1 MEARMNICK
10 VLHIFLV
17 VAAIMLPQWL
27 WAFTVV
33 IDAGHGGRDKGAL
46 GVHSY
51 EKDINLAVAL
61 EFGGMIKR
69 NLDGVDVVYTRDC
82 DKYLTLQERC
92 DIANKR
98 NGDLFVSIH
107 TNSVAKKAKNRKT
120 IRGSATYTLGLH
132 RSEENLE
139 VAKRENSVISLEDD
153 YSTTY
158 QGFDPTST
166 ESYIMFELSQNIHME
181 QSVNFATMV
190 QREFVKTAGRADKGV
205 RQAGFLVLA
214 RTSMPAV
221 LVELDF
227 ICNPTEEN
235 FLTSKSGK
243 EKMARSLYNAFE
255 RYYEGVKATGRKAK
269 KGGGKDEAVASGLR
283 RASDKARSDT
293 KPECDEARATGAPK
307 HEGNVK
313 EAKDA
318 TATKAGQTVYKV
330 QFLTGSKK
338 LEEGSAEFKGLEG
351 VECYRDKGLWKYT
364 YGAAK
369 SEKEALKILKGK
381 VRPLFKQAFI
391 VAFKD
396 GKRIL

>member
-1 MEARMNICK
+1 MIRHH
-10 VLHIFLV
+10 VLHIVSAL
-17 VAAIMLPQWL
+17 AAMLMAQTC
-27 WAFTVV
+27 WAFTLV

-51 EKDINLAVAL
+51 EKNINLAVAL
-61 EFGGMIKR
+61 EFGELVKR
-69 NLDGVDVVYTRDC
+69 NLDGVDVVFTRDK
-82 DKYLTLQERC
+82 DVYLTLQERC

-107 TNSVAKKAKNRKT
+107 TNSIAKKAKNRKT
-120 IRGSATYTLGLH
+120 IHGSATYTLGLH

-158 QGFDPTST
+158 QGFDPAST

-190 QREFVKTAGRADKGV
+190 QREFVRTAGRTDNGV

-235 FLTSKSGK
+235 FLTSQSGK
-243 EKMARSLYNAFE
+243 KKMANALYNAFE
-255 RYYEGVKATGRKAK
+255 KYLDGLNAGGKVAK
-269 KGGGKDEAVASGLR
+269 KSRVGKPDKDTNAKRSSEVEGAETVQELKPANSVA
-283 RASDKARSDT
+283 
-293 KPECDEARATGAPK
+293 GA
-307 HEGNVK
+307 
-313 EAKDA
+313 
-318 TATKAGQTVYKV
+318 TVYKV
-330 QFLTGSKK
+330 QFLTSSRKLSDGSV
-338 LEEGSAEFKGLEG
+338 EFKGLKG

-364 YGAAK
+364 YGEAR
-369 SEKEALKILKGK
+369 SEKDALKILKEK

-391 VAFKD
+391 VAFKN
-396 GKRIL
+396 GERIM

>member
-1 MEARMNICK
+1 MIRHH
-10 VLHIFLV
+10 VLHIVSAL
-17 VAAIMLPQWL
+17 AAMLMAQTC
-27 WAFTVV
+27 WAFTLV

-51 EKDINLAVAL
+51 EKNINLAVAL
-61 EFGGMIKR
+61 EFGELVKR
-69 NLDGVDVVYTRDC
+69 NLDGVDVVFTRDK
-82 DKYLTLQERC
+82 DVYLTLQERC

-107 TNSVAKKAKNRKT
+107 TNSIAKKVKNRKT
-120 IRGSATYTLGLH
+120 IHGSATYTLGLH

-158 QGFDPTST
+158 QGFDPAST

-190 QREFVKTAGRADKGV
+190 QREFVRTAGRTDNGV

-235 FLTSKSGK
+235 FLTSQSGK
-243 EKMARSLYNAFE
+243 KKMANALYNAFE
-255 RYYEGVKATGRKAK
+255 KYLDGLNAGGKVAK
-269 KGGGKDEAVASGLR
+269 KSRVGKPDKDTNAKRSSEAEGAETVQELKPANSVA
-283 RASDKARSDT
+283 
-293 KPECDEARATGAPK
+293 GA
-307 HEGNVK
+307 
-313 EAKDA
+313 
-318 TATKAGQTVYKV
+318 TVYKV
-330 QFLTGSKK
+330 QFLTSSRK
-338 LEEGSAEFKGLEG
+338 LSDGSAEFKGLKG

-364 YGAAK
+364 YGEAR
-369 SEKEALKILKGK
+369 SEKDALKILKEK

-391 VAFKD
+391 VAFKN
-396 GKRIL
+396 GERIM

>member
-1 MEARMNICK
+1 
-10 VLHIFLV
+10 
-17 VAAIMLPQWL
+17 MLMAQTC
-27 WAFTVV
+27 WAFTLV

-51 EKDINLAVAL
+51 EKNINLAVAL
-61 EFGGMIKR
+61 EFGELVKR
-69 NLDGVDVVYTRDC
+69 NLDGVDVVFTRDK
-82 DKYLTLQERC
+82 DVYLTLQERC

-107 TNSVAKKAKNRKT
+107 TNSIAKKAKNRKT
-120 IRGSATYTLGLH
+120 IHGSATYTLGLH

-158 QGFDPTST
+158 QGFDPAST

-190 QREFVKTAGRADKGV
+190 QREFVRTAGRTDNGV

-235 FLTSKSGK
+235 FLTSQSGK
-243 EKMARSLYNAFE
+243 KKMANALYNAFE
-255 RYYEGVKATGRKAK
+255 KYLDGLNAGGKVAK
-269 KGGGKDEAVASGLR
+269 KSRVGKPDKDTNAKRSSEAEGAETVQELKPANSVA
-283 RASDKARSDT
+283 
-293 KPECDEARATGAPK
+293 GA
-307 HEGNVK
+307 
-313 EAKDA
+313 
-318 TATKAGQTVYKV
+318 TVYKV
-330 QFLTGSKK
+330 QFLTSSRK
-338 LEEGSAEFKGLEG
+338 LSDGSAEFKGLKG

-364 YGAAK
+364 YGEAR
-369 SEKEALKILKGK
+369 SEKDALKILKEK

-391 VAFKD
+391 VAFKN
-396 GKRIL
+396 GERIM

>member
-1 MEARMNICK
+1 MIRHH
-10 VLHIFLV
+10 VLHIVSAL
-17 VAAIMLPQWL
+17 ASMLMAQTC
-27 WAFTVV
+27 WAFTLV

-51 EKDINLAVAL
+51 EKNINLAVAL
-61 EFGGMIKR
+61 EFGELVKR
-69 NLDGVDVVYTRDC
+69 NLDGVDVVFTRDK
-82 DKYLTLQERC
+82 DVYLTLQERC

-107 TNSVAKKAKNRKT
+107 TNSIAKKAKNRKT
-120 IRGSATYTLGLH
+120 IHGSATYTLGLH

-158 QGFDPTST
+158 QGFDPAST

-190 QREFVKTAGRADKGV
+190 QREFVRTAGRTDNGV

-235 FLTSKSGK
+235 FLTSQSGK
-243 EKMARSLYNAFE
+243 KKMANALYNAFE
-255 RYYEGVKATGRKAK
+255 KYLDGLNAGGKVAK
-269 KGGGKDEAVASGLR
+269 KSRVGKPDKDSNAKRSSEAEGAETVQELKPANSVA
-283 RASDKARSDT
+283 
-293 KPECDEARATGAPK
+293 GA
-307 HEGNVK
+307 
-313 EAKDA
+313 
-318 TATKAGQTVYKV
+318 TVYKV
-330 QFLTGSKK
+330 QFLTSSRKLSDGSV
-338 LEEGSAEFKGLEG
+338 EFKGLKG

-364 YGAAK
+364 YGEAR
-369 SEKEALKILKGK
+369 SEKDALKILKEK

-391 VAFKD
+391 VAFKN
-396 GKRIL
+396 GERIM

>member
-1 MEARMNICK
+1 MMKRVK
-10 VLHIFLV
+10 LHIFLV
-17 VAAIMLPQWL
+17 VAAMLLPQSV
-27 WAFTVV
+27 WAFTLV
-33 IDAGHGGRDKGAL
+33 IDAGHGGRDKGAP

-51 EKDINLAVAL
+51 EKNINLAVAL
-61 EFGGMIKR
+61 EFGDMVKR
-69 NLDGVDVVYTRDC
+69 NLDGVDVVYTRDR
-82 DKYLTLQERC
+82 DEYLTLQQRC
-92 DIANKR
+92 DIANKQ

-107 TNSVAKKAKNRKT
+107 TNSIAKSAKNRRT
-120 IRGSATYTLGLH
+120 IHGSATYTLGLH

-153 YSTTY
+153 YTTTY
-158 QGFDPTST
+158 QGFDPTSP

-190 QREFVKTAGRADKGV
+190 QREFVQTAGRKDNGV

-227 ICNPTEEN
+227 ICNPTQED
-235 FLTSKSGK
+235 FLTSKRGK
-243 EKMARSLYNAFE
+243 EKMARALYNAFE
-255 RYYEGVKATGRKAK
+255 RYLDGVQALKRQAAKSEAKATAGDSRNADVKEKPAKATAGDSRNADVKA
-269 KGGGKDEAVASGLR
+269 V
-283 RASDKARSDT
+283 
-293 KPECDEARATGAPK
+293 RATGK
-307 HEGNVK
+307 VE
-313 EAKDA
+313 
-318 TATKAGQTVYKV
+318 YKV
-330 QFLTGSKK
+330 QFLTSNKK
-338 LEEGSAEFKGLEG
+338 YEEGAAQFKGLKG

-364 YGAAK
+364 YGSAK

-396 GKRIL
+396 GERIL

>member
-17 VAAIMLPQWL
+17 VAAIMLPQRL
-27 WAFTVV
+27 WAFTIV

-51 EKDINLAVAL
+51 EKNINLAVAL
-61 EFGGMIKR
+61 EFGSMIKR
-69 NLDGVDVVYTRDC
+69 NLEGVEVVYTRDC

-243 EKMARSLYNAFE
+243 EKMAKSLYNAFE
-255 RYYEGVKATGRKAK
+255 RYYDGVKATDRKAK
-269 KGGGKDEAVASGLR
+269 HDGRKDEAAASGSR
-283 RASDKARSDT
+283 KARDKAKQED
-293 KPECDEARATGAPK
+293 DVARATATQKP
-307 HEGNVK
+307 EGNVK
-313 EAKDA
+313 DAKDA
-318 TATKAGQTVYKV
+318 TATKAGHTVYKV

-338 LEEGSAEFKGLEG
+338 LADGSAEFKGLEG

-369 SEKEALKILKGK
+369 SEKEALKILKSK